1 MNNIYFPDEHI
12 DEDDVKFVCYMIEKV
27 ARKTKN
33 SNSYVV
39 SIVSK
44 NGFYHLL
51 SCAKAMHCE
60 NPEKISQ
67 ELIEEYKI
75 PVGNKDF
82 SYINKDLCPKIPT
95 EMEIGKVYQRLI
107 CSTLGDNED
116 YADGIC
122 RVYADPICD
131 IINDF
136 NSSAYY
142 EPPYIIEKAYFNGS
156 F

>member
-33 SNSYVV
+33 TNSD
-39 SIVSK
+39 IVRIISQK
-44 NGFYHLL
+44 GFSHLL
-51 SCAKAMHCE
+51 SCAKALHCE
-60 NPEKISQ
+60 NPDKISQ
-67 ELIEEYKI
+67 EWVDEYKI
-75 PVGNKDF
+75 PTGNKDF
-82 SYINKDLCPKIPT
+82 SYIKKDLCPNIPS

-107 CSTLGDNED
+107 CSTLKDGED
-116 YADGIC
+116 YAEGIC
-122 RVYADPICD
+122 RVYADPICE

-142 EPPYIIEKAYFNGS
+142 EPPYVIERAYLSGAF
-156 F
+156 